1 MSENK
6 PRILLRDFANE
17 IANSYQES
25 LKTEEGIK
33 KAERI
38 NKKRTGSTIGEID
51 KEGSAKRHKEHV
63 IDLMNKYLA
72 ALGVAS
78 SIYDYIH
85 H

>member
-63 IDLMNKYLA
+63 IDLMNKY
-72 ALGVAS
+72 
-78 SIYDYIH
+78 
-85 H
+85 